1 MDADRLLTAFLG
13 AFLGAA
19 GWLVVGLFIQRQQFA
34 RVARN
39 SARAVY
45 FELAVNAIAI
55 TLSREHGVFQPLA
68 RGTFDRLLPE
78 LAALLSMDDL
88 QTVAQAYMGHA
99 GYEQLQRDHGVPAEV
114 RRAILTRGEE
124 QHRAASEVLVR
135 RAFSH
140 EEQAR
145 LMPARQ
151 ANQVGPTAAREM
163 SE

>member
-45 FELAVNAIAI
+45 FELAVNDIAVG
-55 TLSREHGVFQPLA
+55 LARQHAVFQPLA

-99 GYEQLQRDHGVPAEV
+99 GYDQLQRDASVPSEV
-114 RRAILTRGEE
+114 RQAILARAEE
-124 QHRAASEVLVR
+124 QHRTATDVLVR
-135 RAFSH
+135 RAFSQA
-140 EEQAR
+140 ERAR
-145 LMPARQ
+145 LAPTGRASP
-151 ANQVGPTAAREM
+151 VGSTTTN
-163 SE
+163 

>member
-1 MDADRLLTAFLG
+1 MDAERLLTAFIG

-45 FELAVNAIAI
+45 FELAVNDIAVG
-55 TLSREHGVFQPLA
+55 LARQHAVFQPLA

-78 LAALLSMDDL
+78 LAALLSMDDM

-99 GYEQLQRDHGVPAEV
+99 GYDQLQRDPSVPSEV
-114 RRAILTRGEE
+114 RQAILARAEE
-124 QHRAASEVLVR
+124 QHRAATAVLVR
-135 RAFSH
+135 CAFSQA
-140 EEQAR
+140 ERAR
-145 LMPARQ
+145 LVPAGQ
-151 ANQVGPTAAREM
+151 ASTLDSTAAPEV
-163 SE
+163 SA

>member
-1 MDADRLLTAFLG
+1 MDADRLLTAFMG

-34 RVARN
+34 RAARN

-45 FELAVNAIAI
+45 FELAVNAIAV
-55 TLSREHGVFQPLA
+55 TLAREHGVFQPLA

-99 GYEQLQRDHGVPAEV
+99 GYDQLQRDPSLPSEV
-114 RRAILTRGEE
+114 RRAILTRAEE
-124 QHRAASEVLVR
+124 QHSQATGVLVR
-135 RAFSH
+135 RAFSQS
-140 EEQAR
+140 ERAR
-145 LMPARQ
+145 LAPADPGSS
-151 ANQVGPTAAREM
+151 VDPAATSRGIP
-163 SE
+163 